1 MEIKKLPSPHCEG
14 CGGYVERVPGRGRP
28 RRFCNA
34 CRPST
39 YKGEV
44 RPKTPVQ
51 WSKGGEANGAT
62 PAFRLMPQMFRSA
75 SRGRLPKS
83 VGAAK
88 RSSPRLRGYDAKWDR
103 LSVAWRKANPLCAEC
118 EKADLLRQAT
128 VVDHIIPVAD
138 REDLRYSPDNLQSLC
153 DACHNG
159 LKRDMEREARSLG
172 DLGVLQAWCKD
183 VSSRP
188 PHLRRGKL

>member
-1 MEIKKLPSPHCEG
+1 MPEIFRAAPKAG
-14 CGGYVERVPGRGRP
+14 RVL
-28 RRFCNA
+28 
-34 CRPST
+34 
-39 YKGEV
+39 K
-44 RPKTPVQ
+44 
-51 WSKGGEANGAT
+51 
-62 PAFRLMPQMFRSA
+62 SA
-75 SRGRLPKS
+75 RE
-83 VGAAK
+83 K
-88 RSSPRLRGYDAKWDR
+88 RSSPRVRGYDARWDR
-103 LSVAWRKANPLCAEC
+103 LSVAWRRANPLCAEC